1 MPPITDTRKFAVRI
15 DGTTVPVK
23 NVSGAY
29 PKAVVQTTIPAAG
42 PPTRQISSF
51 RYVDL
56 RFDVGVG
63 MGTPIRNWVT
73 SAFAGNSLAKN
84 GTIIELNDVNRAV
97 SYLDFSNAKIV
108 EFGFPRADVS
118 SSDEGSFT
126 VVLSVG
132 GAAERPGD
140 NALITPP
147 TVTNTLLVKNFR
159 LTIGGLPT
167 TRVGTIA
174 PIPFRWTSSRMLPAD
189 LVITVP
195 NIDAG
200 PWRAWVKDFIVDGHN
215 DQTKEKQGAIEWLP
229 PNLSTVIAKLAIK
242 QIGIFEWAPVAN
254 ATLRTYSASMYFEFG
269 EFSLP

>member
-1 MPPITDTRKFAVRI
+1 MPLVTDTRKFAVRI

-73 SAFAGNSLAKN
+73 AAFAGNSLAKN
-84 GTIIELNDVNRAV
+84 GTIIELNDFNRAV

-108 EFGFPRADVS
+108 EFGFPRADGS

-132 GAAERPGD
+132 GAEERVGD
-140 NALITPP
+140 NALISPP

-174 PIPFRWTSSRMLPAD
+174 PISFRWTSGRMLPAD
-189 LVITVP
+189 LVIAVP
-195 NIDAG
+195 SIDAG
-200 PWRAWVKDFIVDGHN
+200 PWRTWVKDFIIDGHN
-215 DQTKEKQGAIEWLP
+215 DQAKEKQGAIEWLSS
-229 PNLSTVIAKLAIK
+229 NLSTVIAKLAVK
-242 QIGIFEWAPVAN
+242 QIGIFEWAPLAN
-254 ATLRTYSASMYFEFG
+254 AALRAYSASMYFEFG